1 MLEATDRWR
10 EAFPGGSVGVLLMRN
25 TANPSNHPDLDAR
38 MSEVESDIR
47 RNFSEGGRPTIRAL
61 PTIQAYTAHYRKFK
75 KTYHVQLQ
83 IESVALKNRSLPRIS
98 ALVSAMFTAELKNHL
113 LTAGHDAAALQ
124 PPVTLDVSTGGETYT
139 KMNGKEQTLSPG
151 DMFISDTEGV
161 MSSIIYGPDN
171 RTPIT
176 ANTTDVLF
184 TVYGPEGISAQQI
197 TSHLEDIR
205 DFVNLVSPDA
215 DTESLEVVGGYAAS

>member
-1 MLEATDRWR
+1 MLEATDRWK
-10 EAFPGGSVGVLLMRN
+10 EAFPAASVGVLLMKN
-25 TANPSNHPDLDAR
+25 AANPANHPDLDAR

-47 RNFSEGGRPTIRAL
+47 KNYSEGGRPIIRAL
-61 PTIQAYTAHYRKFK
+61 PTIQAYTAYYRKFK

-83 IESVALKNRSLPRIS
+83 IESVALKNRSLPRVS
-98 ALVSAMFTAELKNHL
+98 ALVSAMFAAELKNHL
-113 LTAGHDAAALQ
+113 LTAGHDMTAIQ
-124 PPVTLDVSTGGETYT
+124 PPVTLNVSTGDETYT

-151 DMFISDTEGV
+151 DMFISDNEGV

-176 ANTTDVLF
+176 ADTSDVLF

-215 DTESLEVVGGYAAS
+215 ETVSLEVVSG